1 MAADAS
7 ISFNQIPVN
16 LLTPGQY
23 VEFDNSKAI
32 SGLVNMP
39 QRILLVAPMLAT
51 GTATAN
57 ALLQVS
63 SSTAGIAALGRGS
76 IGAAMIAALFA
87 VTDTI
92 ETWIVPVADAAG
104 GAQATGSLVVSGTPT
119 AAGTIN
125 LYVAGQRVQVAVS
138 TSDTA
143 ATIAAAIAAA
153 INANPDLPA
162 TAASASATVTVTSR
176 HKGTLGNDID
186 LRLNYYPLSE
196 ATPTGVTITI
206 TAMSGGTGDPSI
218 ATALSAI
225 GATQYNTII
234 MAYNDASNLAL
245 MEAEL
250 NNRWGPLF
258 QNDGH
263 CHIGLRG
270 TVGTLNTAMSARNNS
285 HITTWTC
292 ETGGEPGP
300 VWEKA
305 ALAGTVAAYY
315 LGIDPARPLQTLA
328 LPGRLPASAD
338 KRFTRAERNNVL
350 SYGGATT
357 IVDGGGN
364 VVIERAVTNYKTN
377 ASGLTDPSYRD
388 AETMYT
394 LSLMRYQ
401 VRARISQKFPR
412 FKLAN
417 DGTQF
422 APGQA
427 IVTPKIVRAELIALA
442 LDWIDAG
449 LIEDIDQFKAD
460 LVVAR
465 NGTDVN
471 RVDVQLPPNLVNQF
485 RVFAAQIQFRL

>member
-1 MAADAS
+1 MGGDAS

-32 SGLVNMP
+32 TGLVNMP
-39 QRILLVAPMLAT
+39 QRILLIAPMLST
-51 GTATAN
+51 GIAAAN

-63 SSTAGIAALGRGS
+63 SSNAGIAALGRGS
-76 IGAAMIAALFA
+76 IGAAMITALFA

-104 GAQATGSLVVSGTPT
+104 GVQATGSLVVIGTPT
-119 AAGTIN
+119 AAGTVN
-125 LYVAGQRVQVAVS
+125 LYVAGQRVQVAVA
-138 TSDTA
+138 TTDTA
-143 ATIAAAIAAA
+143 ATIATAIAAA

-162 TAASASATVTVTSR
+162 TATSASATVTVTAR

-196 ATPTGVTITI
+196 STPAGVAITI
-206 TAMSGGTGDPSI
+206 TALSGGSGDSSI

-245 MEAEL
+245 IETEL

-270 TVGTLNTAMSARNNS
+270 TVGTLNTALSARNNS

-305 ALAGTVAAYY
+305 ALAGAVAAYY
-315 LGIDPARPLQTLA
+315 LSIDPARPLQTLA

-364 VVIERAVTNYKTN
+364 VAIERAVTNYKTN
-377 ASGLTDPSYRD
+377 ASGLADPSYRD

-427 IVTPKIVRAELIALA
+427 IVTPKIVRAELVGLA

-449 LIEDIDQFKAD
+449 LMEDIDQFKAD

-465 NGTDVN
+465 SGTDVN